1 MMKLI
6 VSSGNGV
13 KMLTLSHFNE
23 FSTKDAESLGI
34 LLWPHLLISLNHRL
48 PRRLRQ
54 FMRGKK
60 VTFPYDMVR
69 RGILTSTH
77 IFLFGGYLQCLQ
89 PDLICISG
97 THCF

>member
-1 MMKLI
+1 MIKLD

-13 KMLTLSHFNE
+13 IMLTSSHFNDC
-23 FSTKDAESLGI
+23 STKDTRDSPLVTFTYFLQSPPPSTVETI
-34 LLWPHLLISLNHRL
+34 HEREKI
-48 PRRLRQ
+48 
-54 FMRGKK
+54 
-60 VTFPYDMVR
+60 TFPYDMVR